1 MESKIQHPTSKV
13 TLKDAPAC
21 DLAKQTRILMV
32 CSVSKAQ
39 QTSTIGLVDSVFS
52 QNHGHLGVCAH
63 FSQKKCT
70 QTLVAPLYMVIATF
84 SSLQHLLDYC
94 NQLMSSPCI

>member
-1 MESKIQHPTSKV
+1 MESKIPHPTSKV

-21 DLAKQTRILMV
+21 DLAKQTRLLMV

-52 QNHGHLGVCAH
+52 QNHDHLGVCAH
-63 FSQKKCT
+63 FSQCTCHHDFEKFT
-70 QTLVAPLYMVIATF
+70 QTLVTATF
-84 SSLQHLLDYC
+84 SSLSHLLD
-94 NQLMSSPCI
+94 